1 MSVLIDQTHSR
12 SWFRRPVL
20 VRPSLLAVAVV
31 AFAALVAFAPW
42 LAPNDPYHADL
53 LNRLAPPSLQ
63 YPLGTDAMGR
73 CLLSRLLYGA
83 QLTVFSALLVVAAA
97 AAIGTLVGLT
107 AGYVGGVADAVA
119 MRIVEGISVL
129 PAIAVSLVIAGVLG
143 LGLQAVLIAL
153 AAVHWTEYARVV
165 RNVTVVERCK
175 AYVTAAEAIGAPGWR
190 VLLRHLLP
198 NIGGPILVLAACSLS
213 WVVLAFAGLSF
224 LGLGVEPGAPEWGR
238 MIAESRTHL
247 REYPRLVLAPGLTI
261 MTFVVL
267 INLLGDALG
276 DRWRVEQVYS
286 PTRKGDRA

>member
-1 MSVLIDQTHSR
+1 MSVLIGHTRSR
-12 SWFRRPVL
+12 GTVRRPVL
-20 VRPSLLAVAVV
+20 ARPSLLTVAVI

-53 LNRLAPPSLQ
+53 LNRLTPPSLQ

-73 CLLSRLLYGA
+73 CVLSRLLYGA

-97 AAIGTLVGLT
+97 AAVGTLVGLA
-107 AGYVGGVADAVA
+107 AGYAGGVADAVA

-213 WVVLAFAGLSF
+213 WVILAFAGLSF

-276 DRWRVEQVYS
+276 DRWRVEQVHS